1 LIGGILEAENNETA
15 YDVLMGNADLVKPII
30 TPILFYAD
38 LSDPRKWLSGGT
50 VFFVSTDRN
59 SFIVTAEHVI
69 AERDSISKGGKV
81 ITFIGGDGYE
91 LVDISSW
98 EIIDRNKEIDI
109 CTIQIPASFEPSSI
123 GKSFLSPRKWPVEWA
138 KKEEQCMILG
148 YPAQHRGATQSE
160 VLGRIA
166 AISDFITD
174 VGPLKFLIADEKNER
189 GLQILEDGLLEPEHF
204 GGMSGSPILAH
215 RDGDWLELVGVFIE
229 GGGIVDGMRSPFWGA
244 HIGFVDPNG
253 SILTELIP
261 PRF

>member
-1 LIGGILEAENNETA
+1 METETVENP

-30 TPILFYAD
+30 TPILFYGD

-50 VFFVSTDRN
+50 GFFVHTDRN
-59 SFIVTAEHVI
+59 VFMVTAEHVI
-69 AERDSISKGGKV
+69 AKRDSISKDGKV

-91 LVDISSW
+91 LLDISSW
-98 EIIDRNKEIDI
+98 EVIDRNKEVDI

-123 GKSFLSPRKWPVEWA
+123 GKAFLSPRKWPVEWA

-148 YPAQHRGATQSE
+148 YPAQHRGATQDE

-174 VGPLKFLIADEKNER
+174 VGPLKFLIADERNER
-189 GLQILEDGLLEPEHF
+189 GLQILEDGLFEPDHF
-204 GGMSGSPILAH
+204 GGMSGSPILVH
-215 RDGDWLELVGVFIE
+215 RDVDWLELVGVFVE
-229 GGGIVDGMRSPFWGA
+229 GGGIVNGMRSPFFGA
-244 HIGFVDPNG
+244 HIGFVDPQG